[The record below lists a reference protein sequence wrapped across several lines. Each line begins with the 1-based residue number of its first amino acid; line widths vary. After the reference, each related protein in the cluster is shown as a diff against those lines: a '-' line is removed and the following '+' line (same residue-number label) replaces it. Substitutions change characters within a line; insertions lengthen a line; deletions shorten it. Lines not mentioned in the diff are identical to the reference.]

1 MSEQWAID
9 SPTAEENEIFEKGNE
24 EARLKRKRFNWLSP
38 DKRGASYI
46 SYNQFSHLP
55 ATSFEF
61 GADGFAGELATAAES
76 YSISL
81 HHPRNTA

>member
-38 DKRGASYI
+38 DKRGEHPVCPSA
-46 SYNQFSHLP
+46 
-55 ATSFEF
+55 ATIDREYD
-61 GADGFAGELATAAES
+61 AHTLAL
-76 YSISL
+76 SL
-81 HHPRNTA
+81 